1 MFRKLLATT
10 AVAALLAGAAVAQ
23 DATTPAPAE
32 PAPAPAEQTP
42 PATTEPDAA
51 ATPAASGEGHLASNI
66 IGEAVYNSS
75 AEDAETIGNVTD
87 LVVDA
92 DGSIKSLI
100 VGVGGFLGVGQ
111 KNVEIDYK
119 TAEWTERNGDRW
131 IVVSSTKEQMESQ
144 PAFDPAPFE
153 PAPPPAAAPDASTTA
168 PAPAEPTTPPAGGTQ
183 QPAN

>member
-1 MFRKLLATT
+1 MFRKLLAST
-10 AVAALLAGAAVAQ
+10 AVATLLAGAAVAQ
-23 DATTPAPAE
+23 DSTTPAPAE
-32 PAPAPAEQTP
+32 PAQTP

-51 ATPAASGEGHLASNI
+51 AAPAATGDGHLASNI
-66 IGEAVYNSS
+66 IGESVYNSS
-75 AEDAETIGNVTD
+75 ADDAETIGNVTD
-87 LVVDA
+87 LVVNA

-168 PAPAEPTTPPAGGTQ
+168 PAPAEPTTPPAAAPGTE